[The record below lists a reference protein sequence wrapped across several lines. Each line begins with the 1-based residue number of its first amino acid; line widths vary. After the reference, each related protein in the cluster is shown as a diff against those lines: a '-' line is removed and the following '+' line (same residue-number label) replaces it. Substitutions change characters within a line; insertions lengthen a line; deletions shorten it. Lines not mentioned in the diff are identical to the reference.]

1 MNRKLECLISE
12 ILDTIKLRTDLMNP
26 KFPSIWLEEKR
37 EFEKN
42 LLIGGFYREWSHD
55 GIKNL
60 VTASPDWLG

>member
-1 MNRKLECLISE
+1 
-12 ILDTIKLRTDLMNP
+12 MNP